1 MDFIQP
7 RKITSPISGQP
18 VTPRLKTYIRNG
30 KEVVEAEYID
40 PASGTFIR
48 KGIVSVKDI
57 KQSTNNQPYIHT
69 PDTDPK
75 PGSSEPEPLPIPKP

>member
-18 VTPRLKTYIRNG
+18 VTPRLRTYIRNG

-57 KQSTNNQPYIHT
+57 NKT
-69 PDTDPK
+69 PQTVPVSQEIPAELPPRVPSPPPDISK
-75 PGSSEPEPLPIPKP
+75 P